1 MEERRRGWT
10 GRPSGSWR
18 GSRRSMRRV
27 RRGLEEKKIQRGQS
41 GRVSNKPSRL
51 MRGVWERLR
60 VFKQPDN
67 ARQHLR
73 RIRNE
78 IFPQNRF
85 ALVKVEKIF
94 PRVIFQKG
102 CRRTTVFTV
111 DLGRDPCLILCP
123 HSDDPNV
130 TPEDKF

>member
-18 GSRRSMRRV
+18 GSRRSVRRV

-102 CRRTTVFTV
+102 CRRTTVITV
-111 DLGRDPCLILCP
+111 DLGRDPCLLLCP
-123 HSDDPNV
+123 RSDDPNV